1 MLINESPYDYKTIF
15 YAKENDHINLLKINI
30 SQSMLFSD
38 IKLVKKNY
46 VKNFKALMLVQGVNS
61 SQHSSGFINHS

>member
-1 MLINESPYDYKTIF
+1 MVINESPFDYKTLF

-30 SQSMLFSD
+30 SHSMLFPD

-46 VKNFKALMLVQGVNS
+46 VKNFQVLMIVQGVNS
-61 SQHSSGFINHS
+61 SQHSGGFINHS